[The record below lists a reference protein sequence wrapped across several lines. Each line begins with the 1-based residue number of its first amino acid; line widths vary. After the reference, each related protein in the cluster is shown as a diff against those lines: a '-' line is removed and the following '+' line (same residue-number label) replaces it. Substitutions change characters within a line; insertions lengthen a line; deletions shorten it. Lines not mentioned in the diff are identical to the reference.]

1 MHNVEPKSALVS
13 SLPATST
20 RRSAAPTIAPA
31 TVALLSAP
39 TPSAPVAEDMM
50 TLRAT
55 CVFFGGDRPLNP
67 STLYRGIKAKRFP
80 LPVRVGP
87 NTSRW
92 LRSECHAAR
101 QKLIEARRPE
111 PEGVGVAS
119 D

>member
-1 MHNVEPKSALVS
+1 MTPIAIIQG
-13 SLPATST
+13 T
-20 RRSAAPTIAPA
+20 PTW
-31 TVALLSAP
+31 VWVLLAF
-39 TPSAPVAEDMM
+39 
-50 TLRAT
+50 L
-55 CVFFGGDRPLNP
+55 
-67 STLYRGIKAKRFP
+67 LYRGIKAKRFP